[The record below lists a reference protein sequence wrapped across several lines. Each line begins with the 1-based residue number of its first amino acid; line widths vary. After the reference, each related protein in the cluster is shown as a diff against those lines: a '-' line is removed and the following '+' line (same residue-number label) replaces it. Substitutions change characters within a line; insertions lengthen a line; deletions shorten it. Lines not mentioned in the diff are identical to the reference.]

1 LPALL
6 ELLEKRPFKEELKMR
21 SEEEIEA
28 CLFGV
33 KLLSDELDSSLEI
46 VHRLLEWC
54 LSGDGGKK

>member
-1 LPALL
+1 
-6 ELLEKRPFKEELKMR
+6 MR
-21 SEEEIEA
+21 SEEEIKA

-33 KLLSDELDSSLEI
+33 ELLSDELDSSLEI